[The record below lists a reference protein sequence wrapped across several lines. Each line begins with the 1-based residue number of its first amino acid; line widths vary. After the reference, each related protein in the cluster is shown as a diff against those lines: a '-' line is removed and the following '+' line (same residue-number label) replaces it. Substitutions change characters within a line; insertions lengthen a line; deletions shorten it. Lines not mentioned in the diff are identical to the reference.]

1 MIYIM
6 MSLLNRHRG
15 LKISESRREILILDI
30 FIQLLLIILRNTL
43 FLDSLLMVLKLGI
56 PLGLR

>member
-6 MSLLNRHRG
+6 MSLLNGHRG
-15 LKISESRREILILDI
+15 LKISESKREILILSI

-56 PLGLR
+56 PLRIR